1 MLFRST
7 EEGPLS
13 KMMKPGI
20 DSFERFKQLFEKFSA
35 QAGKKQYL
43 IPYFIAAHPGT
54 TDEDMLNLALWL
66 KANNF
71 KPDQVQAFTP
81 TPMAMATTMWHTKR
95 NPLRKV
101 SKDSE
106 QVDAVREA
114 KRRTLHKAFLRY
126 HDPENWALLREALLK
141 MGRRDLIGMAPHHLV
156 PPLQAIERKPKA
168 SPQAKPGAACRAA
181 HRNSKRK

>member
-1 MLFRST
+1 
-7 EEGPLS
+7 
-13 KMMKPGI
+13 
-20 DSFERFKQLFEKFSA
+20 
-35 QAGKKQYL
+35 
-43 IPYFIAAHPGT
+43 
-54 TDEDMLNLALWL
+54 
-66 KANNF
+66 
-71 KPDQVQAFTP
+71 
-81 TPMAMATTMWHTKR
+81 MAMATTMWHTKR

-168 SPQAKPGAACRAA
+168 SPQAKPGAACRAGLQPA
-181 HRNSKRK
+181 SRAAFKPGGKSAPRGAAGAGKRGKP